1 MTENYKGSSIF
12 FLFQMLTNVKT
23 ILNCV
28 VMAYVVT
35 LLARLNVCVVMDTS
49 WPKEQLRV
57 LVSHYCPIRAN

>member
-1 MTENYKGSSIF
+1 M
-12 FLFQMLTNVKT
+12 

-35 LLARLNVCVVMDTS
+35 LLARLNVCVVMDMS
-49 WPKEQLRV
+49 LPKEQLRV